1 MHRVLLAVI
10 GIFIP
15 IVLPVYGADKALD
28 FEENYNRVPYWQSQG
43 RASDH
48 LSGTSLDADLP
59 TSMVFSLDES
69 TLKST
74 LNRSF
79 GQGIFGGE
87 VYFPNTEGKML
98 RFDIREVSNFSPG
111 LAAKYPNIKAYR
123 GYSSDHPEIR
133 LYFSYSPSGLDA
145 TFVDVGTRVKT
156 TIKKISPKDHSYIAY
171 TQLDDSKP
179 RQALSCST
187 PEPSKISLTAA
198 GNSQVMVDL
207 AGKMSPLMG
216 FSDERTLTTYRL
228 AVAANGQYT
237 AYHGGTVDSALAAIN
252 STLTAL
258 NFIFETDIGIRL
270 ELIDDND
277 LIVYTDPDTDP
288 FQDDPDN
295 LNGTMNE
302 ELQVALDAVI
312 GSENYDVGHIF
323 SGIGGGG
330 NAGAIGAFCD
340 DDVKGSAWSASTQP
354 EGGYFVNLVAHE
366 MGHQLGANHTFSMRT
381 EGTGTNIEPGS
392 GTTIMSYAGIT
403 GPDDVALS
411 GDDYYH
417 NVSILQ
423 GLNYL
428 KGQSC
433 HINEDIDNNVPTV
446 KALEN
451 YTIPVGT
458 PFVLTGSATDVDESD
473 VLTYT
478 WEQVDDG
485 VVPSS
490 VFGPENTQGANFR
503 SLPPS
508 EDPTRYFPL
517 LASVSSGGLTLSS
530 PNVGSTW
537 ETLSTVPREF
547 NFAFTARDNAAGGSG
562 VASSRTKVTVVDNG
576 GVFSV
581 TSQSDGQL
589 YLAGSEQAISWQV
602 AGTDA
607 SPILAESVNISL
619 SVDGGLT
626 YPYVLAENVS
636 NDGSHNVTIPDV
648 VSDAARVRVEPT
660 SNIFYAI
667 NTRNFAVT
675 RDDIVLTYSE
685 LNYPV
690 CNNASVSAS
699 LTYETSS
706 AFTDTA
712 VFSSLNAPSSLSVGF
727 SPVSATANKTPI
739 DVTFSAAAD
748 IIVGT
753 YPVDIIATSDI
764 RTQSVTF
771 NVSAYS
777 STFSPISLTFPA
789 NQGVIDGLKTKL
801 QWQKQIN
808 AVSYKVEVATDQ
820 NFSDLVVSST
830 VVTDFLS
837 VTGLQRETDYYWR
850 VTPVNSCGVAAA
862 GNVYRFTTPNL
873 FQAQTLP
880 VVIVSDVA
888 NSISSTISI
897 SENLVI
903 TDINVGVD
911 IAHTYVAEL
920 IITLTSP
927 TGMSIT
933 LLQDACYV
941 EGLYPIPDINA
952 VFDDDGSGLV
962 CGSSSPVVSGTLK
975 PQTGSLDLFNE
986 QSTQGDW
993 VLSIED
999 IYPGDGGSL
1008 DNFTLKM
1015 STDGAY
1021 VNRAPTA
1028 VPQSVKAIP
1037 QGAVG
1042 VTLEAIDP
1050 EKQTLTYS
1058 MVDAPMRG
1066 ELSVLAP
1073 SLLSSIDTSG
1083 EGNDVALSSDG
1094 ATAYVADGNSGLQ
1107 VIDVSDPLNP
1117 SLLGLFDT
1125 TGTAIDVTL
1134 SANGAIAYVADGS
1147 SGLQIIDVSN
1157 PSALFL
1163 LGTFDTDGYASGVA
1177 LSTGDSKVYVADGSS
1192 GLHIVDVSD
1201 SALPT
1206 SWGLFN
1212 TGDEALAIALSGDNN
1227 RAYVAN
1233 GASGL
1238 LIVDVRDASNLYS
1251 YGSFDSSGFAQGVS
1265 VSADGAIAYLASDL
1279 AGFEIID
1286 VSYPFEPV
1294 KLGGLGL
1301 AGAPVDVE
1309 LSTDGKIAY
1318 VALRVAASGLQIID
1332 IENSAR
1338 PSLLGLFEAGNASG
1352 VVLSADSTTAYVTN
1366 DPVGLQIV
1374 DVAPTIF
1381 VAGDVIPE
1389 VLVYTH
1395 TSQEVIADAATDT
1408 FTFKVNDGALDSNVA
1423 AVDLWMD
1430 SLSNN
1435 GTWTYLE
1442 PLAGS
1447 ITITG
1452 CAPTV
1457 VFGIADV
1464 IVCPTDLVIPETIN
1478 GVTVTAIGDGA
1489 FVASNIMSVTI
1500 PNSVTSIGDYAFLAN
1515 NLTSV
1520 TFSDSVTV
1528 IGKNAFSNN
1537 KLFAVSFLGDRPSL
1551 ASDSF
1556 FGNRALT
1563 HVSFCDGKPGWPGG
1577 SISVGFS
1584 DVDPIEN
1591 CDSVNRNNGV
1601 LSELNTAVDS
1611 GDASGISAAD
1621 LNSVL
1626 GLTNVDANNITVY
1639 QTAIELFAGGA
1650 VLDELK
1656 EIQALIDSV
1665 NIAISSCSSTVYFV
1679 AMTAGGYPEEINW
1692 YLEDASGT
1700 RLYEG
1705 VAPFSGLICLGDAR
1719 YTLRMSDSY
1728 GDGWNGAEFSVL
1740 TAAGELVITR
1750 SLSSGREGA
1759 AAINVGDYPNE
1770 APVANAQA
1778 VTLVEK
1784 IPTNITLTGVDPE
1797 NDDLTYYLASEP
1809 SKGTFTSFSP
1819 SLFGSVATDSIAI
1832 NMVISG
1838 DGNTAFVADY
1848 EGGLQ
1853 VVDIS
1858 DASEPAVLSTLNT
1871 DGLAFDLA
1879 LSSDSNTVYLAD
1891 ESNGLQIIDVSD
1903 RSNPGYIGNFL
1914 TEGYAVGIELSSD
1927 GSIAYV
1933 ADVSSLQ
1940 IIDVSNAQSPN
1951 LLGSFATSGTAYNV
1965 TLSTDERTAFVA
1977 VNAAGLDI
1985 VDITSS
1991 ASPVLISTQDTPGE
2005 TRAVQLSN
2013 DDKTAYVTDDSFGLQ
2028 IIDINDLANPRL
2040 LSNIDTD
2047 GYSWG
2052 LTLSAD
2058 GNFVYVAD
2066 YIGLSV
2072 IDVRD
2077 NESPTSMGVFITS
2090 GANYGVALS
2099 NDSATAYLGIAGGL
2113 QIVNASISNLV
2124 AGDKM
2129 PQVVSYT
2136 STVAEAIADSFSFK
2150 VNDARLDSDV
2160 ARVDITILLDTDGDG
2175 VTNEFDAFPLDPLEA
2190 LDTDLDGIG
2199 NNADSDD
2206 DGDGVVDG
2214 LDVFPLDSTETLDT
2228 DLDGVGNNAD
2238 PDDDGDGVVD
2248 GLDAFPLDSTEIL
2261 DTDSDGIGN
2270 NADTDDDG
2278 DGVSDEDDALPL
2290 DPSNDTDSDGVANN
2304 IDIFPLDPTETTDID
2319 FDGVGDNL
2327 DVYPN
2332 NSLYAFDSDGDGMP
2346 DAWES
2351 RYGLD
2356 PNDPSDASSD
2366 VDDDGVTA
2374 LDEFIAGTAPSG
2386 TIDIDGNGQYDALTD
2401 GLLLLRGMFG
2411 LTGDALVAGAVASD
2425 AIYVESVDIE
2435 SQIATLGDR
2444 LDIDGNG
2451 QVDALTDGL
2460 LILRYL
2466 FGLEGDALIK
2476 GVIAADATITSAA
2489 DVEAC
2494 FDTLMPAL

>member
-1 MHRVLLAVI
+1 
-10 GIFIP
+10 
-15 IVLPVYGADKALD
+15 
-28 FEENYNRVPYWQSQG
+28 
-43 RASDH
+43 
-48 LSGTSLDADLP
+48 
-59 TSMVFSLDES
+59 
-69 TLKST
+69 
-74 LNRSF
+74 
-79 GQGIFGGE
+79 
-87 VYFPNTEGKML
+87 
-98 RFDIREVSNFSPG
+98 
-111 LAAKYPNIKAYR
+111 
-123 GYSSDHPEIR
+123 
-133 LYFSYSPSGLDA
+133 
-145 TFVDVGTRVKT
+145 
-156 TIKKISPKDHSYIAY
+156 
-171 TQLDDSKP
+171 
-179 RQALSCST
+179 
-187 PEPSKISLTAA
+187 
-198 GNSQVMVDL
+198 
-207 AGKMSPLMG
+207 
-216 FSDERTLTTYRL
+216 
-228 AVAANGQYT
+228 
-237 AYHGGTVDSALAAIN
+237 
-252 STLTAL
+252 
-258 NFIFETDIGIRL
+258 
-270 ELIDDND
+270 
-277 LIVYTDPDTDP
+277 
-288 FQDDPDN
+288 
-295 LNGTMNE
+295 MNE

-340 DDVKGSAWSASTQP
+340 DDVKGSAWSASTAP

-433 HINEDIDNNVPTV
+433 HVNEDIDNNVPTV

-485 VVPSS
+485 LVPSS
-490 VFGPENTQGANFR
+490 VFGPENIQGANFR

-508 EDPTRYFPL
+508 EDPTRSFPL
-517 LASVSSGGLTLSS
+517 LASVISGDLTLSS
-530 PNVGSTW
+530 PNFGSTW

-562 VASSRTKVTVVDNG
+562 IASSRTKVTVVDNG

-581 TSQSDGQL
+581 TSQGDGQL

-602 AGTDA
+602 AGTNA

-626 YPYVLAENVS
+626 YPHVLAENVS

-690 CNNASVSAS
+690 CNNESVSAS

-952 VFDDDGSGLV
+952 VFDDDGSDLV

-975 PQTGSLDLFNE
+975 PQIGSLDLFNE

-999 IYPGDGGSL
+999 IYAGDGGSI
-1008 DNFTLKM
+1008 DNFTLKI

-1073 SLLSSIDTSG
+1073 SLLSSTDTSG
-1083 EGNDVALSSDG
+1083 SATKVTVIGNY
-1094 ATAYVADGNSGLQ
+1094 AYVADYGSGLAI
-1107 VIDVSDPLNP
+1107 IDVSDPASPGTPVYIN
-1117 SLLGLFDT
+1117 T
-1125 TGTAIDVTL
+1125 TGDASGIAVRG
-1134 SANGAIAYVADGS
+1134 NYAYVADGS
-1147 SGLQIIDVSN
+1147 SGLHIIDVSD
-1157 PSALFL
+1157 PSSPSL
-1163 LGTFDTDGYASGVA
+1163 LGTFDTDGYASDVT
-1177 LSTGDSKVYVADGSS
+1177 LSADGTKAYVADGLS
-1192 GLHIVDVSD
+1192 GLHIINVSD
-1201 SALPT
+1201 SANPS
-1206 SWGLFN
+1206 SWGLFD
-1212 TGDEALAIALSGDNN
+1212 TGGEALGVTLSSDSSK
-1227 RAYVAN
+1227 AYIAN
-1233 GASGL
+1233 GVSGI

-1251 YGSFDSSGFAQGVS
+1251 FGSLATLGNASGITLSANGGVAYIANG
-1265 VSADGAIAYLASDL
+1265 SAGLQVV
-1279 AGFEIID
+1279 D
-1286 VSYPFEPV
+1286 VSYAFEPV
-1294 KLGGLGL
+1294 LLGQLDTSGI
-1301 AGAPVDVE
+1301 AVDIE
-1309 LSTDGKIAY
+1309 LSTDGDIAY
-1318 VALRVAASGLQIID
+1318 IAADMSGIQIIN
-1332 IENSAR
+1332 IEIASN
-1338 PSLLGLFEAGNASG
+1338 PSLLGSFEAENTSG
-1352 VVLSADSTTAYVTN
+1352 VALSADSSKAYVAN
-1366 DPVGLQIV
+1366 GAGLQVV
-1374 DVAPTIF
+1374 DVVPTIF

-1457 VFGIADV
+1457 AFGIADV

-1577 SISVGFS
+1577 SISAGFS

-1665 NIAISSCSSTVYFV
+1665 NIAISSCSSSVYFV

-1692 YLEDASGT
+1692 YLEDASGNEYSGT
-1700 RLYEG
+1700 VG
-1705 VAPFSGLICLGDAR
+1705 FSQICLASGCH
-1719 YTLRMSDSY
+1719 TFTMIDSY

-1740 TAAGELVITR
+1740 TPAGELVITR

-1819 SLFGSVATDSIAI
+1819 SLFGSVATDSTAI

-1858 DASEPAVLSTLNT
+1858 DASEPVVLSTLNT
-1871 DGLAFDLA
+1871 DGLAFDVA

-1914 TEGYAVGIELSSD
+1914 TEGYAIGIELSGD

-1991 ASPVLISTQDTPGE
+1991 TSPVLISTQDTPGE

-2206 DGDGVVDG
+2206 DGDGVVD
-2214 LDVFPLDSTETLDT
+2214 
-2228 DLDGVGNNAD
+2228 
-2238 PDDDGDGVVD
+2238 
-2248 GLDAFPLDSTEIL
+2248 IL
-2261 DTDSDGIGN
+2261 DNSPL
-2270 NADTDDDG
+2270 
-2278 DGVSDEDDALPL
+2278 VSNP
-2290 DPSNDTDSDGVANN
+2290 V
-2304 IDIFPLDPTETTDID
+2304 
-2319 FDGVGDNL
+2319 
-2327 DVYPN
+2327 
-2332 NSLYAFDSDGDGMP
+2332 
-2346 DAWES
+2346 
-2351 RYGLD
+2351 
-2356 PNDPSDASSD
+2356 
-2366 VDDDGVTA
+2366 
-2374 LDEFIAGTAPSG
+2374 
-2386 TIDIDGNGQYDALTD
+2386 
-2401 GLLLLRGMFG
+2401 
-2411 LTGDALVAGAVASD
+2411 
-2425 AIYVESVDIE
+2425 
-2435 SQIATLGDR
+2435 
-2444 LDIDGNG
+2444 
-2451 QVDALTDGL
+2451 
-2460 LILRYL
+2460 
-2466 FGLEGDALIK
+2466 
-2476 GVIAADATITSAA
+2476 
-2489 DVEAC
+2489 
-2494 FDTLMPAL
+2494 

>member
-1 MHRVLLAVI
+1 M
-10 GIFIP
+10 
-15 IVLPVYGADKALD
+15 
-28 FEENYNRVPYWQSQG
+28 
-43 RASDH
+43 
-48 LSGTSLDADLP
+48 
-59 TSMVFSLDES
+59 
-69 TLKST
+69 
-74 LNRSF
+74 
-79 GQGIFGGE
+79 
-87 VYFPNTEGKML
+87 
-98 RFDIREVSNFSPG
+98 
-111 LAAKYPNIKAYR
+111 
-123 GYSSDHPEIR
+123 
-133 LYFSYSPSGLDA
+133 
-145 TFVDVGTRVKT
+145 
-156 TIKKISPKDHSYIAY
+156 
-171 TQLDDSKP
+171 
-179 RQALSCST
+179 
-187 PEPSKISLTAA
+187 
-198 GNSQVMVDL
+198 
-207 AGKMSPLMG
+207 
-216 FSDERTLTTYRL
+216 
-228 AVAANGQYT
+228 
-237 AYHGGTVDSALAAIN
+237 
-252 STLTAL
+252 
-258 NFIFETDIGIRL
+258 
-270 ELIDDND
+270 
-277 LIVYTDPDTDP
+277 
-288 FQDDPDN
+288 
-295 LNGTMNE
+295 
-302 ELQVALDAVI
+302 
-312 GSENYDVGHIF
+312 
-323 SGIGGGG
+323 
-330 NAGAIGAFCD
+330 
-340 DDVKGSAWSASTQP
+340 
-354 EGGYFVNLVAHE
+354 
-366 MGHQLGANHTFSMRT
+366 
-381 EGTGTNIEPGS
+381 
-392 GTTIMSYAGIT
+392 
-403 GPDDVALS
+403 
-411 GDDYYH
+411 
-417 NVSILQ
+417 
-423 GLNYL
+423 
-428 KGQSC
+428 
-433 HINEDIDNNVPTV
+433 
-446 KALEN
+446 
-451 YTIPVGT
+451 
-458 PFVLTGSATDVDESD
+458 
-473 VLTYT
+473 
-478 WEQVDDG
+478 
-485 VVPSS
+485 
-490 VFGPENTQGANFR
+490 
-503 SLPPS
+503 
-508 EDPTRYFPL
+508 
-517 LASVSSGGLTLSS
+517 
-530 PNVGSTW
+530 
-537 ETLSTVPREF
+537 
-547 NFAFTARDNAAGGSG
+547 
-562 VASSRTKVTVVDNG
+562 DNG

-581 TSQSDGQL
+581 TSQGDGQL

-626 YPYVLAENVS
+626 YPHVLAENVS

-648 VSDAARVRVEPT
+648 VSDAARVRVEPA

-690 CNNASVSAS
+690 CNNESVPAS

-777 STFSPISLTFPA
+777 STFSPVSLTSPA
-789 NQGVIDGLKTKL
+789 DQGVIDGLKTEL
-801 QWQKQIN
+801 QWQKQSN

-820 NFSDLVVSST
+820 NFSDLVVTST

-927 TGMSIT
+927 TGMSLT

-952 VFDDDGSGLV
+952 VFDDDGSDLV

-999 IYPGDGGSL
+999 IYAGDGGSI
-1008 DNFTLKM
+1008 DNFTLKI

-1073 SLLSSIDTSG
+1073 SLLSSTDTSG
-1083 EGNDVALSSDG
+1083 SATKVTVIGNY
-1094 ATAYVADGNSGLQ
+1094 AYVADYGSGLAI
-1107 VIDVSDPLNP
+1107 IDVSDPASPGTPVYIN
-1117 SLLGLFDT
+1117 T
-1125 TGTAIDVTL
+1125 TGDASGIAVRG
-1134 SANGAIAYVADGS
+1134 NYAYVADGS
-1147 SGLQIIDVSN
+1147 SGLHIIDVSD
-1157 PSALFL
+1157 PSSPSL
-1163 LGTFDTDGYASGVA
+1163 LGTFDTDGYASDVT
-1177 LSTGDSKVYVADGSS
+1177 LSADGTKAYVADGLS
-1192 GLHIVDVSD
+1192 GLHIINVSD
-1201 SALPT
+1201 SANPS
-1206 SWGLFN
+1206 SWGLFD
-1212 TGDEALAIALSGDNN
+1212 TGGEALGVTLSSDSSK
-1227 RAYVAN
+1227 AYIAN
-1233 GASGL
+1233 GVSGI

-1251 YGSFDSSGFAQGVS
+1251 FGSLATLGNASGITLSANGGVAYIANG
-1265 VSADGAIAYLASDL
+1265 SAGLQVV
-1279 AGFEIID
+1279 D
-1286 VSYPFEPV
+1286 VSYAFEPV
-1294 KLGGLGL
+1294 LLGQLDTSGI
-1301 AGAPVDVE
+1301 AVDIE
-1309 LSTDGKIAY
+1309 LSTDGDIAY
-1318 VALRVAASGLQIID
+1318 IAADMSGIQIIN
-1332 IENSAR
+1332 IEIASN
-1338 PSLLGLFEAGNASG
+1338 PSLLGSFEAENTSG
-1352 VVLSADSTTAYVTN
+1352 VALSADSSKAYVAN
-1366 DPVGLQIV
+1366 GAGLQVV
-1374 DVAPTIF
+1374 DVVPTIF

-1457 VFGIADV
+1457 AFGIADV

-1577 SISVGFS
+1577 SISAGFS

-1665 NIAISSCSSTVYFV
+1665 NIAISSCSSSVYFV

-1819 SLFGSVATDSIAI
+1819 SLFGSVATDSTAI

-1858 DASEPAVLSTLNT
+1858 DASEPAVLSTLDT
-1871 DGLAFDLA
+1871 DGLAFDVA

-1914 TEGYAVGIELSSD
+1914 TEGYAIGIELSGD

-1991 ASPVLISTQDTPGE
+1991 TSPVLISTQDTPGE

-2238 PDDDGDGVVD
+2238 PDDDDDGVVD
-2248 GLDAFPLDSTEIL
+2248 SLDAFPLDSTEIL
-2261 DTDSDGIGN
+2261 DTDLDGIGN

-2319 FDGVGDNL
+2319 FDGVGDNS

-2374 LDEFIAGTAPSG
+2374 LDEFLAGTAPSG

-2494 FDTLMPAL
+2494 FDTLMPTL

>member
-1 MHRVLLAVI
+1 
-10 GIFIP
+10 
-15 IVLPVYGADKALD
+15 
-28 FEENYNRVPYWQSQG
+28 
-43 RASDH
+43 
-48 LSGTSLDADLP
+48 
-59 TSMVFSLDES
+59 
-69 TLKST
+69 
-74 LNRSF
+74 
-79 GQGIFGGE
+79 
-87 VYFPNTEGKML
+87 ML
-98 RFDIREVSNFSPG
+98 RFDVREVSNFSPV

-133 LYFSYSPSGLDA
+133 LYFSYSPLGLDA
-145 TFVDVGTRVKT
+145 TFVDLGTRIKT
-156 TIKKISPKDHSYIAY
+156 TIKKISSKDHSYIAY

-187 PEPSKISLTAA
+187 PEPSKISLRSA

-207 AGKMSPLMG
+207 AGKMSPLVG

-288 FQDDPDN
+288 FQDDADN

-433 HINEDIDNNVPTV
+433 HVNEDIDNNVPTV

-485 VVPSS
+485 LVPSS
-490 VFGPENTQGANFR
+490 VFGPENIQGANFR

-508 EDPTRYFPL
+508 EDPTRSFPL
-517 LASVSSGGLTLSS
+517 LASVISGDLTLSS
-530 PNVGSTW
+530 PNFGSTW

-562 VASSRTKVTVVDNG
+562 IASSRTKVTVVDNG

-581 TSQSDGQL
+581 TSQGDGQL

-602 AGTDA
+602 AGTNA

-626 YPYVLAENVS
+626 YPHVLAENVS

-690 CNNASVSAS
+690 CNNESVSAS

-952 VFDDDGSGLV
+952 VFDDDGSDLV

-975 PQTGSLDLFNE
+975 PQIGSLDLFNE

-999 IYPGDGGSL
+999 IYAGDGGSI
-1008 DNFTLKM
+1008 DNFTLKI

-1073 SLLSSIDTSG
+1073 SLLSSTDTSG
-1083 EGNDVALSSDG
+1083 SATKVTVIGNY
-1094 ATAYVADGNSGLQ
+1094 AYVADYGSGLAI
-1107 VIDVSDPLNP
+1107 IDVSDPASPGTPVYIN
-1117 SLLGLFDT
+1117 T
-1125 TGTAIDVTL
+1125 TGDASGIAVRG
-1134 SANGAIAYVADGS
+1134 NYAYVADGS
-1147 SGLQIIDVSN
+1147 SGLHIIDVSD
-1157 PSALFL
+1157 PSSPSL
-1163 LGTFDTDGYASGVA
+1163 LGTFDTDGYASDVT
-1177 LSTGDSKVYVADGSS
+1177 LSADGTKAYVADGLS
-1192 GLHIVDVSD
+1192 GLHIINVSD
-1201 SALPT
+1201 SANPS
-1206 SWGLFN
+1206 SWGLFD
-1212 TGDEALAIALSGDNN
+1212 TGGEALGVTLSSDSSK
-1227 RAYVAN
+1227 AYIAN
-1233 GASGL
+1233 GVSGI

-1251 YGSFDSSGFAQGVS
+1251 FGSLATLGNASGITLSANGGVAYIANG
-1265 VSADGAIAYLASDL
+1265 SAGLQVV
-1279 AGFEIID
+1279 D
-1286 VSYPFEPV
+1286 VSYAFEPV
-1294 KLGGLGL
+1294 LLGQLDTSGI
-1301 AGAPVDVE
+1301 AVDIE
-1309 LSTDGKIAY
+1309 LSTDGDIAY
-1318 VALRVAASGLQIID
+1318 IAADMSGIQIIN
-1332 IENSAR
+1332 IEIASN
-1338 PSLLGLFEAGNASG
+1338 PSLLGSFEAENTSG
-1352 VVLSADSTTAYVTN
+1352 VALSADSSKAYVAN
-1366 DPVGLQIV
+1366 GAGLQVV
-1374 DVAPTIF
+1374 DVVPTIF

-1457 VFGIADV
+1457 AFGIADV

-1577 SISVGFS
+1577 SISAGFS

-1665 NIAISSCSSTVYFV
+1665 NIAISSCSSSVYFV

-1740 TAAGELVITR
+1740 TPAGELVITR

-1819 SLFGSVATDSIAI
+1819 SLFGSVATDSTAI

-1858 DASEPAVLSTLNT
+1858 DASEPAVLSTLDT
-1871 DGLAFDLA
+1871 DGLAFDVA

-1914 TEGYAVGIELSSD
+1914 TEGYAIGIELSGD

-1991 ASPVLISTQDTPGE
+1991 TSPVLISTQDTPGE

-2238 PDDDGDGVVD
+2238 PDDDDDGVVD
-2248 GLDAFPLDSTEIL
+2248 SLDAFPLDSTEIL
-2261 DTDSDGIGN
+2261 DTDLDGIGN

-2319 FDGVGDNL
+2319 FDGVGDNS

-2374 LDEFIAGTAPSG
+2374 LDEFLAGTAPSG

-2494 FDTLMPAL
+2494 FDTLMPTL

>member
-1 MHRVLLAVI
+1 MRRILLAVI
-10 GIFIP
+10 GVFIA

-28 FEENYNRVPYWQSQG
+28 FEESYDRVPYWQSQG

-79 GQGIFGGE
+79 DQGIFGGE
-87 VYFPNTEGKML
+87 VYFPNTQGEML
-98 RFDIREVSNFSPG
+98 GFDIREVSNFSPG

-123 GYSSDHPEIR
+123 GFSSDHPEIR

-156 TIKKISPKDHSYIAY
+156 TIKKISPKDHRYIAY

-179 RQALSCST
+179 RQALLCST

-330 NAGAIGAFCD
+330 NAGAIGAFCN

-366 MGHQLGANHTFSMRT
+366 MGHQLGANHTFSWSS

-458 PFVLTGSATDVDESD
+458 PFVLTGSATDVNESD
-473 VLTYT
+473 ILTYT

-648 VSDAARVRVEPT
+648 VSDAARVRVESA

-667 NTRNFAVT
+667 NTRNFGVT

-690 CNNASVSAS
+690 CNNESVSAS

-727 SPVSATANKTPI
+727 SPVSAAANKTRI
-739 DVTFSAAAD
+739 DVTFSAAAN

-777 STFSPISLTFPA
+777 STFSPISLISPA
-789 NQGVIDGLKTKL
+789 DQDVIDGLKTEL
-801 QWQKQIN
+801 QWQKQSN

-820 NFSDLVVSST
+820 NFSDLVVTST

-862 GNVYRFTTPNL
+862 GSVYRFTTPNL

-880 VVIVSDVA
+880 LVIVSDVA

-927 TGMSIT
+927 TGISLT

-952 VFDDDGSGLV
+952 VFDDDGSDLV

-975 PQTGSLDLFNE
+975 TQTGSLDLFNE

-1008 DNFTLKM
+1008 DNFTLKI

-1058 MVDAPMRG
+1058 MVDAPIRG

-1073 SLLSSIDTSG
+1073 SLLSSTDTSG
-1083 EGNDVALSSDG
+1083 SATKVTVIGNYAYVADYGSGLAIIDVSDPASPG
-1094 ATAYVADGNSGLQ
+1094 TPAYINTTGDASGIAVRGNYAYVADGPSGLHI
-1107 VIDVSDPLNP
+1107 IDVSDPSSP
-1117 SLLGLFDT
+1117 S
-1125 TGTAIDVTL
+1125 
-1134 SANGAIAYVADGS
+1134 
-1147 SGLQIIDVSN
+1147 
-1157 PSALFL
+1157 L
-1163 LGTFDTDGYASGVA
+1163 LGTFDTDGYASDVT
-1177 LSTGDSKVYVADGSS
+1177 LSADGTKAYVADGLS
-1192 GLHIVDVSD
+1192 GLHIINVSD
-1201 SALPT
+1201 SANPS
-1206 SWGLFN
+1206 SWGLFD
-1212 TGDEALAIALSGDNN
+1212 TGGEALGVTLSSDSSK
-1227 RAYVAN
+1227 AYIAN
-1233 GASGL
+1233 GVSGI

-1251 YGSFDSSGFAQGVS
+1251 FGSLATLGNALGITL
-1265 VSADGAIAYLASDL
+1265 SANGDVAYIANGS
-1279 AGFEIID
+1279 AGLQVVD
-1286 VSYPFEPV
+1286 VSYAFEPIL
-1294 KLGGLGL
+1294 LGQLNTPGI
-1301 AGAPVDVE
+1301 AVDIE
-1309 LSTDGKIAY
+1309 LSTDGDIAY
-1318 VALRVAASGLQIID
+1318 IAADMSGIQIIN
-1332 IENSAR
+1332 IEIAST
-1338 PSLLGLFEAGNASG
+1338 PSLLGSFEAENTSG
-1352 VVLSADSTTAYVTN
+1352 VALSADSSKAYVAN
-1366 DPVGLQIV
+1366 GNGLQVV
-1374 DVAPTIF
+1374 DVVPTIF

-1447 ITITG
+1447 LTITG
-1452 CAPTV
+1452 CAPTFT
-1457 VFGIADV
+1457 FGIADV
-1464 IVCPTDLVIPETIN
+1464 IACPTDLVIPETIN

-1489 FVASNIMSVTI
+1489 FVASNIISVTI
-1500 PNSVTSIGDYAFLAN
+1500 PNSVTSIGDYAFLTN

-1563 HVSFCDGKPGWPGG
+1563 HMSFCDGKLGWPGD
-1577 SISVGFS
+1577 SISVGFR
-1584 DVDPIEN
+1584 DVEPIEN

-1601 LSELNTAVDS
+1601 LSELNAAVDS

-1639 QTAIELFAGGA
+1639 QTAIEVFVGGA

-1665 NIAISSCSSTVYFV
+1665 NIAISTCSSSVYFV
-1679 AMTAGGYPEEINW
+1679 AMTAGSYPEEINW

-1719 YTLRMSDSY
+1719 YTLKMSDSY

-1797 NDDLTYYLASEP
+1797 NDDLTYYLSSEP

-1819 SLFGSVATDSIAI
+1819 SLFGSVSTDGIAI
-1832 NMVISG
+1832 NMVISD

-1853 VVDIS
+1853 IVDIS

-1871 DGLAFDLA
+1871 DGLAFDVA

-1903 RSNPGYIGNFL
+1903 RSNPGYIGDFL
-1914 TEGYAVGIELSSD
+1914 TEGYAIGIELSSD

-1951 LLGSFATSGTAYNV
+1951 LLGSVATSGVAYNV

-1985 VDITSS
+1985 IDITSS

-2005 TRAVQLSN
+2005 TRAVELSN

-2066 YIGLSV
+2066 YLGLSV

-2090 GANYGVALS
+2090 SGANYGVALS
-2099 NDSATAYLGIAGGL
+2099 NDSATAYLGIVGGL

-2136 STVAEAIADSFSFK
+2136 STVAEAIADSFSFN

-2160 ARVDITILLDTDGDG
+2160 AKVDITILLDTDGDG

-2261 DTDSDGIGN
+2261 DTDLDGIGN

-2290 DPSNDTDSDGVANN
+2290 DPTNDTDSDGVANN

-2319 FDGVGDNL
+2319 FDGVGDNS

-2374 LDEFIAGTAPSG
+2374 LDEFLAGTAPSG

-2494 FDTLMPAL
+2494 FDTLMPTL

>member
-1 MHRVLLAVI
+1 MHRILLAVI
-10 GIFIP
+10 GVFIA

-28 FEENYNRVPYWQSQG
+28 FEENYDRVPYWQSQG

-79 GQGIFGGE
+79 DQGIFGGE

-198 GNSQVMVDL
+198 RNSQVMVDL

-228 AVAANGQYT
+228 AVAVNGQYT

-330 NAGAIGAFCD
+330 NAGAIGAFCN

-366 MGHQLGANHTFSMRT
+366 MGHQLGANHTFSMRS

-581 TSQSDGQL
+581 SSQSDGQL

-607 SPILAESVNISL
+607 PPILAESVNISL

-648 VSDAARVRVEPT
+648 VSDAARVRVESA

-667 NTRNFAVT
+667 NTRNFGVT

-690 CNNASVSAS
+690 CNNESVSAS

-739 DVTFSAAAD
+739 DVTFSAAAN

-777 STFSPISLTFPA
+777 STFSPISLISPA
-789 NQGVIDGLKTKL
+789 DQGVIDGLKTEL
-801 QWQKQIN
+801 QWQKQSN

-820 NFSDLVVSST
+820 NFSDLVVTST

-880 VVIVSDVA
+880 LVIVSDVA

-927 TGMSIT
+927 TGISLT

-941 EGLYPIPDINA
+941 EDLYPIPDINA
-952 VFDDDGSGLV
+952 VFDDDGSDLV

-1008 DNFTLKM
+1008 DNFTLKI

-1073 SLLSSIDTSG
+1073 SLLSSTDTSG
-1083 EGNDVALSSDG
+1083 SATKVTVIGNYAYVADYGSGLAIIDVSDPASPG
-1094 ATAYVADGNSGLQ
+1094 TPAYINTTGDASGIAVRGNYAYVADGPSGLHI
-1107 VIDVSDPLNP
+1107 IDVSDPSSP
-1117 SLLGLFDT
+1117 S
-1125 TGTAIDVTL
+1125 
-1134 SANGAIAYVADGS
+1134 
-1147 SGLQIIDVSN
+1147 
-1157 PSALFL
+1157 L
-1163 LGTFDTDGYASGVA
+1163 LGTFDTDGYASDVT
-1177 LSTGDSKVYVADGSS
+1177 LSADGTKAYVADGLS
-1192 GLHIVDVSD
+1192 GLHIINVSD
-1201 SALPT
+1201 SANPS
-1206 SWGLFN
+1206 SWGLFD
-1212 TGDEALAIALSGDNN
+1212 TGGEALGVTLSNDSSK
-1227 RAYVAN
+1227 AYIAN
-1233 GASGL
+1233 GFSGI

-1251 YGSFDSSGFAQGVS
+1251 FGSLATLGNALGITLSANGGVAYIANG
-1265 VSADGAIAYLASDL
+1265 SAGLQVV
-1279 AGFEIID
+1279 D
-1286 VSYPFEPV
+1286 VSYAFEPIL
-1294 KLGGLGL
+1294 LGQLNTPGI
-1301 AGAPVDVE
+1301 AVDIE
-1309 LSTDGKIAY
+1309 LSTDGDIAY
-1318 VALRVAASGLQIID
+1318 IAADMSGIQIIN
-1332 IENSAR
+1332 IEIASN
-1338 PSLLGLFEAGNASG
+1338 PSLLGSFEAENTSG
-1352 VVLSADSTTAYVTN
+1352 VALSADSSKAYVAN
-1366 DPVGLQIV
+1366 GAGLQVV
-1374 DVAPTIF
+1374 DVVPTIF

-1395 TSQEVIADAATDT
+1395 TSQEVITDAATDT

-1452 CAPTV
+1452 CAPTFT
-1457 VFGIADV
+1457 FGIADV
-1464 IVCPTDLVIPETIN
+1464 IACPTDLVIPETIN

-1489 FVASNIMSVTI
+1489 FAASNIVSVTI
-1500 PNSVTSIGDYAFLAN
+1500 PNSVTSIGDYAFLTN

-1563 HVSFCDGKPGWPGG
+1563 HVSFCDGKPGWPGD
-1577 SISVGFS
+1577 SISVGFR
-1584 DVDPIEN
+1584 DVEPIEN

-1601 LSELNTAVDS
+1601 LSELNAAVDS

-1639 QTAIELFAGGA
+1639 QTAIEVFVGGA

-1665 NIAISSCSSTVYFV
+1665 NIAISSCSSSVYFV
-1679 AMTAGGYPEEINW
+1679 AMTAGSYPEEINW

-1719 YTLRMSDSY
+1719 YTLRMADAY

-1740 TAAGELVITR
+1740 TTAGDLVISRT
-1750 SLSSGREGA
+1750 LISGSEGA
-1759 AAINVGDYPNE
+1759 AAVNVGDYPNE
-1770 APVANAQA
+1770 GPSANGQE
-1778 VTLVEK
+1778 VILVEK
-1784 IPTNITLTGVDPE
+1784 TPTDIALSATDPE
-1797 NDDLTYYLASEP
+1797 SDDLTYYLASEP
-1809 SKGTFTSFSP
+1809 TNGSFAVSFNP
-1819 SLFGSVATDSIAI
+1819 SLLGSFTNDDIAI
-1832 NMVISG
+1832 DTVISS
-1838 DGNTAFVADY
+1838 DGTKAFIADY
-1848 EGGLQ
+1848 RAGLH
-1853 VVDIS
+1853 VIDIS
-1858 DASEPAVLSTLNT
+1858 DASNPVTLSTLDT
-1871 DGLAFDLA
+1871 SGLAYNVA
-1879 LSSDSNTVYLAD
+1879 VSSDGNTAYVAD
-1891 ESNGLQIIDVSD
+1891 EEAGLQIIDVSD
-1903 RSNPGYIGNFL
+1903 SSNPSLLSTFD
-1914 TEGYAVGIELSSD
+1914 TEGFSVGVTLSID
-1927 GSIAYV
+1927 GSVAYV
-1933 ADVSSLQ
+1933 ADIYSLQ
-1940 IIDVSNAQSPN
+1940 IIDISNAQNPT
-1951 LLGSFATSGTAYNV
+1951 LLGSLGTSGSAYGV
-1965 TLSTDERTAFVA
+1965 ALSSEENMAYVA
-1977 VNAAGLDI
+1977 VSDAGLDI
-1985 VDITSS
+1985 IDISNSS
-1991 ASPVLISTQDTPGE
+1991 NPTLVSTLDTPGSSS
-2005 TRAVQLSN
+2005 AVKLSN
-2013 DDKTAYVTDDSFGLQ
+2013 DDNTAYVTDDTFGLQ
-2028 IIDINDLANPRL
+2028 IVDVTDSANPVI
-2040 LSNIDTD
+2040 LSNFDTD
-2047 GYSWG
+2047 GNSWG
-2052 LTLSAD
+2052 LALSSGGSFA
-2058 GNFVYVAD
+2058 FVAD
-2066 YIGLSV
+2066 LNSLQV
-2072 IDVRD
+2072 IDVSNKLEPR
-2077 NESPTSMGVFITS
+2077 SKGAFITS
-2090 GANYGVALS
+2090 GSRGVALS
-2099 NDSATAYLGIAGGL
+2099 SDDNTAYIAQENGL
-2113 QIVNASISNLV
+2113 YIIDASLSSIQV
-2124 AGDKM
+2124 GDKM

-2150 VNDARLDSDV
+2150 VNDARLDSDG

-2261 DTDSDGIGN
+2261 DTDLDGIGN

-2290 DPSNDTDSDGVANN
+2290 DPSNDSDSDGVANN
-2304 IDIFPLDPTETTDID
+2304 VDSFPLDSTETADSD
-2319 FDGVGDNL
+2319 SDGVGDNS
-2327 DVYPN
+2327 DIYPN

-2346 DAWES
+2346 DAWET
-2351 RYGLD
+2351 RYGLN
-2356 PNDPSDASSD
+2356 PNDASDATSD
-2366 VDDDGVTA
+2366 QDNDGVTA
-2374 LDEFIAGTAPSG
+2374 LQEFLAGTIPAGSL
-2386 TIDIDGNGQYDALTD
+2386 DIDGNEVYDALTD

-2411 LTGDALVAGAVASD
+2411 LDGSALVSGTIGDNATYTSSED
-2425 AIYVESVDIE
+2425 VEAR
-2435 SQIATLGDR
+2435 IAMLGD
-2444 LDIDGNG
+2444 LSDIDGNG
-2451 QVDALTDGL
+2451 EIDALTDGL
-2460 LILRYL
+2460 LTLRYL
-2466 FGLEGDALIK
+2466 FGLEGEALVN
-2476 GVIAADATITSAA
+2476 GVIGNGATRTSASEI
-2489 DVEAC
+2489 EAHLEAL
-2494 FDTLMPAL
+2494 TPAP

>member
-15 IVLPVYGADKALD
+15 IFLPVYGIAKALD

-98 RFDIREVSNFSPG
+98 RFDVREVSNFSPV

-133 LYFSYSPSGLDA
+133 LYFSYSPLGLDA
-145 TFVDVGTRVKT
+145 TFVDLGTRIKT
-156 TIKKISPKDHSYIAY
+156 TIKKISSKDHSYIAY

-187 PEPSKISLTAA
+187 PEPSKISLRSA

-207 AGKMSPLMG
+207 AGKMSPLVG

-288 FQDDPDN
+288 FQDDADN

-433 HINEDIDNNVPTV
+433 HVNEDIDNNVPTV

-485 VVPSS
+485 LVPSS
-490 VFGPENTQGANFR
+490 VFGPENIQGANFR

-508 EDPTRYFPL
+508 EDPTRSFPL
-517 LASVSSGGLTLSS
+517 LASVISGDLTLSS
-530 PNVGSTW
+530 PNFGSTW

-562 VASSRTKVTVVDNG
+562 IASSRTKVTVVDNG

-581 TSQSDGQL
+581 TSQGDGQL

-602 AGTDA
+602 AGTNA
-607 SPILAESVNISL
+607 SPILAESVNIRL

-626 YPYVLAENVS
+626 YPHVLAENVS

-690 CNNASVSAS
+690 CNNESVSAS

-952 VFDDDGSGLV
+952 VFDDDGSDLV

-975 PQTGSLDLFNE
+975 PQIGSLDLFNE

-999 IYPGDGGSL
+999 IYAGDGGSI
-1008 DNFTLKM
+1008 DNFTLKI

-1073 SLLSSIDTSG
+1073 SLLSSTDTSG
-1083 EGNDVALSSDG
+1083 SATKVTVIGNY
-1094 ATAYVADGNSGLQ
+1094 AYVADYGSGLAI
-1107 VIDVSDPLNP
+1107 IDVSDPASPGTPVYIN
-1117 SLLGLFDT
+1117 T
-1125 TGTAIDVTL
+1125 TGDASGIAVRG
-1134 SANGAIAYVADGS
+1134 NYAYVADGS
-1147 SGLQIIDVSN
+1147 SGLHIIDVSD
-1157 PSALFL
+1157 PSSPSL
-1163 LGTFDTDGYASGVA
+1163 LGTFDTDGYASDVT
-1177 LSTGDSKVYVADGSS
+1177 LSADGTKAYVADGLS
-1192 GLHIVDVSD
+1192 GLHIINVSD
-1201 SALPT
+1201 SANPS
-1206 SWGLFN
+1206 SWGLFD
-1212 TGDEALAIALSGDNN
+1212 TGGEALGVTLSSDSSK
-1227 RAYVAN
+1227 AYIAN
-1233 GASGL
+1233 GVSGI

-1251 YGSFDSSGFAQGVS
+1251 FGSLATLGNASGITLSANGGVAYIANG
-1265 VSADGAIAYLASDL
+1265 SAGLQVV
-1279 AGFEIID
+1279 D
-1286 VSYPFEPV
+1286 VSYAFEPV
-1294 KLGGLGL
+1294 LLGQLDTSGI
-1301 AGAPVDVE
+1301 AVDIE
-1309 LSTDGKIAY
+1309 LSTDGDIAY
-1318 VALRVAASGLQIID
+1318 IAADMSGIQIIN
-1332 IENSAR
+1332 IEIASN
-1338 PSLLGLFEAGNASG
+1338 PILLGSFEAENTSG
-1352 VVLSADSTTAYVTN
+1352 VALSADSSKAYVAN
-1366 DPVGLQIV
+1366 GAGLQVV
-1374 DVAPTIF
+1374 DVVPTIF

-1457 VFGIADV
+1457 AFGIADV

-1563 HVSFCDGKPGWPGG
+1563 HMSFCDGKLGWPGD
-1577 SISVGFS
+1577 SISVGFR
-1584 DVDPIEN
+1584 DVEPIEN

-1665 NIAISSCSSTVYFV
+1665 NIAISSCSSSVYFV

-1740 TAAGELVITR
+1740 TPAGELVITR

-1871 DGLAFDLA
+1871 DGLAFDVA

-1914 TEGYAVGIELSSD
+1914 TEGYAIGIELSGD

-1991 ASPVLISTQDTPGE
+1991 TSPVLISTQDTPGE

-2238 PDDDGDGVVD
+2238 PDDDDDGVVD
-2248 GLDAFPLDSTEIL
+2248 SLDAFPLDSTEIL
-2261 DTDSDGIGN
+2261 DTDLDGIGN

-2319 FDGVGDNL
+2319 FDGVGDNS

-2374 LDEFIAGTAPSG
+2374 LDEFLAGTAPSG

-2494 FDTLMPAL
+2494 FDTLMPTL

>member
-1 MHRVLLAVI
+1 MHRILLAAI
-10 GIFIP
+10 GIFIS

-28 FEENYNRVPYWQSQG
+28 FEGNYDRVPYWQSQG

-48 LSGTSLDADLP
+48 LSSTSLDADLP

-69 TLKST
+69 TLKSN

-79 GQGIFGGE
+79 GQGIFGGK

-98 RFDIREVSNFSPG
+98 RFDVREASNFSPG

-145 TFVDVGTRVKT
+145 TFVDLGTRVKT
-156 TIKKISPKDHSYIAY
+156 TIKKISQKDHSYIAY

-187 PEPSKISLTAA
+187 PEPEPSKISLSSA

-288 FQDDPDN
+288 FQDDADN

-381 EGTGTNIEPGS
+381 EGAGTNIEPGS

-403 GPDDVALS
+403 GSDDVALS

-433 HINEDIDNNVPTV
+433 HVNEDIDNNVPTV

-485 VVPSS
+485 LVPSS

-517 LASVSSGGLTLSS
+517 LASVISGDLTLSS

-581 TSQSDGQL
+581 TSQDDGQL

-602 AGTDA
+602 AGTNA

-626 YPYVLAENVS
+626 YPHVLAENVS

-667 NTRNFAVT
+667 NTRNFGVT

-690 CNNASVSAS
+690 CNNESVSAS

-789 NQGVIDGLKTKL
+789 DQGVIDGLKTKL
-801 QWQKQIN
+801 QWQKQSN

-820 NFSDLVVSST
+820 NFSDLVVTST

-837 VTGLQRETDYYWR
+837 VTGLLRETDYYWR

-880 VVIVSDVA
+880 VMIVSDVA

-941 EGLYPIPDINA
+941 DGLYPIPDINA
-952 VFDDDGSGLV
+952 VFDDDGSDLV

-975 PQTGSLDLFNE
+975 PQIGSLDLFNE

-999 IYPGDGGSL
+999 IYVGDGGSL
-1008 DNFTLKM
+1008 DNFTLKI

-1058 MVDAPMRG
+1058 VVDAPMRG

-1073 SLLSSIDTSG
+1073 SLLSSTDTSG
-1083 EGNDVALSSDG
+1083 SATKVTVIGNYAYVADYGSGLAIIDVSDPTSPG
-1094 ATAYVADGNSGLQ
+1094 TPAYINTTGEASGIAVRGNYAYVADGPSGLHI
-1107 VIDVSDPLNP
+1107 IDVSDPS
-1117 SLLGLFDT
+1117 SL
-1125 TGTAIDVTL
+1125 
-1134 SANGAIAYVADGS
+1134 S
-1147 SGLQIIDVSN
+1147 
-1157 PSALFL
+1157 L
-1163 LGTFDTDGYASGVA
+1163 LGTFDTDGYASDVT
-1177 LSTGDSKVYVADGSS
+1177 LSADGSKAYVADGFS
-1192 GLHIVDVSD
+1192 GLHIVNVSD
-1201 SALPT
+1201 SANPS

-1212 TGDEALAIALSGDNN
+1212 TGGEALGIALSSDSSK
-1227 RAYVAN
+1227 AYIAN
-1233 GASGL
+1233 GVSGI

-1251 YGSFDSSGFAQGVS
+1251 FGSLATLGKASGLTL
-1265 VSADGAIAYLASDL
+1265 SANGDIAYIANGS
-1279 AGFEIID
+1279 AGLQVVD
-1286 VSYPFEPV
+1286 VSYAFEPIL
-1294 KLGGLGL
+1294 LGQLDTPGI
-1301 AGAPVDVE
+1301 AVDIE
-1309 LSTDGKIAY
+1309 LSTDGDIAY
-1318 VALRVAASGLQIID
+1318 IADGMSGIQIIN
-1332 IENSAR
+1332 IEIASN
-1338 PSLLGLFEAGNASG
+1338 PSLLGSFEAENASG
-1352 VVLSADSTTAYVTN
+1352 VALSADSSKAYVAN
-1366 DPVGLQIV
+1366 SGAGLQVV

-1395 TSQEVIADAATDT
+1395 TSQEVVADAATDT

-1442 PLAGS
+1442 SLAGS

-1457 VFGIADV
+1457 AFGIADV
-1464 IVCPTDLVIPETIN
+1464 IVCPADLVIPETIN

-1489 FVASNIMSVTI
+1489 FAASNIISVTI
-1500 PNSVTSIGDYAFLAN
+1500 PNSVTSIGDYAFITN

-1537 KLFAVSFLGDRPSL
+1537 KLFAMSFLGDRPSL

-1556 FGNRALT
+1556 FGNRVLT
-1563 HVSFCDGKPGWPGG
+1563 HVSFCDEKLGWPGG

-1584 DVDPIEN
+1584 DVEPIEN
-1591 CDSVNRNNGV
+1591 CDSVNRNNGA
-1601 LSELNTAVDS
+1601 LSELNAAVDS
-1611 GDASGISAAD
+1611 GDASGITLAD

-1626 GLTNVDANNITVY
+1626 GLIGVDANNIKVY
-1639 QTAIELFAGGA
+1639 QTAIELLAGSTALG
-1650 VLDELK
+1650 ELK

-1679 AMTAGGYPEEINW
+1679 AMTAGSYPEEINW

-1700 RLYEG
+1700 RVYEG
-1705 VAPFSGLICLGDAR
+1705 VAPFNGLICLGDAR
-1719 YTLRMSDSY
+1719 YTLRMADTY

-1740 TAAGELVITR
+1740 TTTGDLVISRT
-1750 SLSSGREGA
+1750 LISGSEGA
-1759 AAINVGDYPNE
+1759 AAVNVGDYPNE
-1770 APVANAQA
+1770 GPSASGQE

-1784 IPTNITLTGVDPE
+1784 IPTDITLSATDPE
-1797 NDDLTYYLASEP
+1797 SDDLTYYLASEP
-1809 SKGTFTSFSP
+1809 TNGSFAVSFNP
-1819 SLFGSVATDSIAI
+1819 SLLGSLTNDDIAI
-1832 NMVISG
+1832 DTVISS
-1838 DGNTAFVADY
+1838 DGTRAFIADY
-1848 EGGLQ
+1848 RAGLH
-1853 VVDIS
+1853 VIDIS
-1858 DASEPAVLSTLNT
+1858 DASNPVTLSTLDT
-1871 DGLAFDLA
+1871 SGLAYNVA
-1879 LSSDSNTVYLAD
+1879 VSSDGNTAYVAD
-1891 ESNGLQIIDVSD
+1891 EEAGLQIIDVSD
-1903 RSNPGYIGNFL
+1903 SSNPSLLSTFD
-1914 TEGYAVGIELSSD
+1914 TEGFSVGVTLSID
-1927 GSIAYV
+1927 GSVAYV
-1933 ADVSSLQ
+1933 ADVYSLQ
-1940 IIDVSNAQSPN
+1940 IIDISNAQNPT
-1951 LLGSFATSGTAYNV
+1951 LLGSLGTSGSAYGV
-1965 TLSTDERTAFVA
+1965 ALSSEENMAYVA
-1977 VNAAGLDI
+1977 VSDAGLDI
-1985 VDITSS
+1985 IDISNSS
-1991 ASPVLISTQDTPGE
+1991 NPTLVSTLDTPGSSS
-2005 TRAVQLSN
+2005 AVKLSN
-2013 DDKTAYVTDDSFGLQ
+2013 DDNTAYVTDDTFGLQ
-2028 IIDINDLANPRL
+2028 IVDVTDSANPVI
-2040 LSNIDTD
+2040 LSNFDTD
-2047 GYSWG
+2047 GSSWG
-2052 LTLSAD
+2052 LALSSD
-2058 GNFVYVAD
+2058 GSFAFVAD
-2066 YIGLSV
+2066 LDSLQV
-2072 IDVRD
+2072 IDVSNKLEPR
-2077 NESPTSMGVFITS
+2077 SKGAFITS
-2090 GANYGVALS
+2090 GSRGVALS
-2099 NDSATAYLGIAGGL
+2099 SDDNTAYIAQENGL
-2113 QIVNASISNLV
+2113 YIIDASISSIQV
-2124 AGDKM
+2124 GDKM
-2129 PQVVSYT
+2129 PAVVTYT
-2136 STVAEAIADSFSFK
+2136 STVADATADSFSFK
-2150 VNDARLDSDV
+2150 VNDGRLDSTAAAVDV
-2160 ARVDITILLDTDGDG
+2160 TILLDTDGDG
-2175 VTNEFDAFPLDPLEA
+2175 VTNELDAFPLDPAET

-2199 NNADSDD
+2199 NNTDTDD
-2206 DGDGVVDG
+2206 DGDGVFDG
-2214 LDVFPLDSTETLDT
+2214 LDAFPLDSTETLDT
-2228 DLDGVGNNAD
+2228 DLDGIGNNAD
-2238 PDDDGDGVVD
+2238 TDDDGDGVFD
-2248 GLDAFPLDSTEIL
+2248 GLDAFPLDSTETL
-2261 DTDSDGIGN
+2261 DTDLDGIGN

-2290 DPSNDTDSDGVANN
+2290 DPSNDSDSDGVANN
-2304 IDIFPLDPTETTDID
+2304 VDSFPLDSTETTDSD
-2319 FDGVGDNL
+2319 SDGVGDNS

-2374 LDEFIAGTAPSG
+2374 LDEFLAGTAPSG
-2386 TIDIDGNGQYDALTD
+2386 TIDLDGNGQYDALTD
-2401 GLLLLRGMFG
+2401 GILLLRGMFG
-2411 LTGDALVAGAVASD
+2411 LTGDVLVAGAIASD
-2425 AIYVESVDIE
+2425 AIYIESVDIE
-2435 SQIATLGDR
+2435 SQIATLGDL

-2466 FGLEGDALIK
+2466 FGLEGDALIE
-2476 GVIAADATITSAA
+2476 GVLAADATRTSAA

-2494 FDTLMPAL
+2494 FDALMPTL

>member
-1 MHRVLLAVI
+1 MHRILLAVI

-15 IVLPVYGADKALD
+15 IFLPVYGIAKALD

-98 RFDIREVSNFSPG
+98 RFDVREVSNFSPV

-133 LYFSYSPSGLDA
+133 LYFSYSPLGLDA
-145 TFVDVGTRVKT
+145 TFVDLGTRIKT
-156 TIKKISPKDHSYIAY
+156 TIKKISSKDHSYIAY

-187 PEPSKISLTAA
+187 PEPSKISLRSA

-207 AGKMSPLMG
+207 AGKMSPLVG

-288 FQDDPDN
+288 FQDDADN

-433 HINEDIDNNVPTV
+433 HVNEDIDNNVPTV

-485 VVPSS
+485 LVPSS
-490 VFGPENTQGANFR
+490 VFGPENIQGANFR

-508 EDPTRYFPL
+508 EDPTRSFPL
-517 LASVSSGGLTLSS
+517 LASVISGDLTLSS
-530 PNVGSTW
+530 PNFGSTW

-562 VASSRTKVTVVDNG
+562 IASSRTKVTVVDNG

-581 TSQSDGQL
+581 TSQGDGQL

-602 AGTDA
+602 AGTNA

-626 YPYVLAENVS
+626 YPHVLAENVS

-690 CNNASVSAS
+690 CNNESVSAS

-952 VFDDDGSGLV
+952 VFDDDGSDLV

-975 PQTGSLDLFNE
+975 PQIGSLDLFNE

-999 IYPGDGGSL
+999 IYAGDGGSI
-1008 DNFTLKM
+1008 DNFTLKI

-1073 SLLSSIDTSG
+1073 SLLSSTDTSG
-1083 EGNDVALSSDG
+1083 SATKVTVIGNY
-1094 ATAYVADGNSGLQ
+1094 AYVADYGSGLAI
-1107 VIDVSDPLNP
+1107 IDVSDPASPGTPVYIN
-1117 SLLGLFDT
+1117 T
-1125 TGTAIDVTL
+1125 TGDASGIAVRG
-1134 SANGAIAYVADGS
+1134 NYAYVADGS
-1147 SGLQIIDVSN
+1147 SGLHIIDVSD
-1157 PSALFL
+1157 PSSPSL
-1163 LGTFDTDGYASGVA
+1163 LGTFDTDGYASDVT
-1177 LSTGDSKVYVADGSS
+1177 LSADGTKAYVADGLS
-1192 GLHIVDVSD
+1192 GLHIINVSD
-1201 SALPT
+1201 SANPS
-1206 SWGLFN
+1206 SWGLFD
-1212 TGDEALAIALSGDNN
+1212 TGGEALGVTLSSDSSK
-1227 RAYVAN
+1227 AYIAN
-1233 GASGL
+1233 GVSGI

-1251 YGSFDSSGFAQGVS
+1251 FGSLATLGNASGITLSANGGVAYIANG
-1265 VSADGAIAYLASDL
+1265 SAGLQVV
-1279 AGFEIID
+1279 D
-1286 VSYPFEPV
+1286 VSYAFEPV
-1294 KLGGLGL
+1294 LLGQLDTSGI
-1301 AGAPVDVE
+1301 AVDIE
-1309 LSTDGKIAY
+1309 LSTDGDIAY
-1318 VALRVAASGLQIID
+1318 IAADMSGIQIIN
-1332 IENSAR
+1332 IEIASN
-1338 PSLLGLFEAGNASG
+1338 PSLLGSFEAENTSG
-1352 VVLSADSTTAYVTN
+1352 VALSADSSKAYVAN
-1366 DPVGLQIV
+1366 GAGLQVV
-1374 DVAPTIF
+1374 DVVPTIF

-1457 VFGIADV
+1457 AFGIADV

-1577 SISVGFS
+1577 SISAGFS

-1665 NIAISSCSSTVYFV
+1665 NIAISSCSSSVYFV

-1740 TAAGELVITR
+1740 TPAGELVITR

-1819 SLFGSVATDSIAI
+1819 SLFGSVATDSTAI

-1858 DASEPAVLSTLNT
+1858 DASEPVVLSTLNT
-1871 DGLAFDLA
+1871 DGLAFDVA

-1914 TEGYAVGIELSSD
+1914 TEGYAIGIELSGD

-1991 ASPVLISTQDTPGE
+1991 TSPVLISTQDTPGE

-2238 PDDDGDGVVD
+2238 PDDDDDGVVD
-2248 GLDAFPLDSTEIL
+2248 SLDAFPLDSTEIL
-2261 DTDSDGIGN
+2261 DTDLDGIGN

-2319 FDGVGDNL
+2319 FDGVGDNS

-2374 LDEFIAGTAPSG
+2374 LDEFLAGTAPSG

-2494 FDTLMPAL
+2494 FDTLMPTL

>member
-15 IVLPVYGADKALD
+15 IVLPVYGIDKALD

-98 RFDIREVSNFSPG
+98 RFDVLEVSNFSPV

-133 LYFSYSPSGLDA
+133 LYFSYSPLGLDA
-145 TFVDVGTRVKT
+145 TFVDLGTRIKT
-156 TIKKISPKDHSYIAY
+156 TIKKISSKDHSYIAY

-187 PEPSKISLTAA
+187 PEPSKISLRAA

-288 FQDDPDN
+288 FQDDADN

-433 HINEDIDNNVPTV
+433 HVNEDIDNNVPTV

-485 VVPSS
+485 LVPSS
-490 VFGPENTQGANFR
+490 VFGPENIQGANFR

-508 EDPTRYFPL
+508 EDPTRSFPL
-517 LASVSSGGLTLSS
+517 LASVISGDLTLSS
-530 PNVGSTW
+530 PNFGSTW

-562 VASSRTKVTVVDNG
+562 IASSRTKVTVVDNG

-581 TSQSDGQL
+581 TSQGDGQL

-602 AGTDA
+602 AGTNA

-626 YPYVLAENVS
+626 YPHVLAENVS

-690 CNNASVSAS
+690 CNNESVSAS

-777 STFSPISLTFPA
+777 STFSPISLISPA
-789 NQGVIDGLKTKL
+789 DQGVIDGLKTEL
-801 QWQKQIN
+801 QWQKQSN

-820 NFSDLVVSST
+820 NFSDLVVTST

-952 VFDDDGSGLV
+952 VFDDDGSDLV

-975 PQTGSLDLFNE
+975 PQIGSLDLFNE

-999 IYPGDGGSL
+999 IYAGDGGSI
-1008 DNFTLKM
+1008 DNFTLKI

-1073 SLLSSIDTSG
+1073 SLLSSTDTSG
-1083 EGNDVALSSDG
+1083 SATKVTVIGNY
-1094 ATAYVADGNSGLQ
+1094 AYVADYGSGLAI
-1107 VIDVSDPLNP
+1107 IDVSDPASPGTPVYIN
-1117 SLLGLFDT
+1117 T
-1125 TGTAIDVTL
+1125 TGDASGIAVRG
-1134 SANGAIAYVADGS
+1134 NYAYVADGS
-1147 SGLQIIDVSN
+1147 SGLHIIDVSD
-1157 PSALFL
+1157 PSSPSL
-1163 LGTFDTDGYASGVA
+1163 LGTFDTDGYASDVT
-1177 LSTGDSKVYVADGSS
+1177 LSADGTKAYVADGLS
-1192 GLHIVDVSD
+1192 GLHIINVSD
-1201 SALPT
+1201 SANPS
-1206 SWGLFN
+1206 SWGLFD
-1212 TGDEALAIALSGDNN
+1212 TGGEALGVTLSSDSSK
-1227 RAYVAN
+1227 AYIAN
-1233 GASGL
+1233 GVSGI

-1251 YGSFDSSGFAQGVS
+1251 FGSLATLGNASGITLSANGGVAYIANG
-1265 VSADGAIAYLASDL
+1265 SAGLQVV
-1279 AGFEIID
+1279 D
-1286 VSYPFEPV
+1286 VSYAFEPV
-1294 KLGGLGL
+1294 LLGQLDTSGI
-1301 AGAPVDVE
+1301 AVDIE
-1309 LSTDGKIAY
+1309 LSTDGDIAY
-1318 VALRVAASGLQIID
+1318 IAADMSGIQIIN
-1332 IENSAR
+1332 IEIASN
-1338 PSLLGLFEAGNASG
+1338 PSLLGSFEAENTSG
-1352 VVLSADSTTAYVTN
+1352 VALSADSSKAYVAN
-1366 DPVGLQIV
+1366 GAGLQVV
-1374 DVAPTIF
+1374 DVVPTIF

-1577 SISVGFS
+1577 SISAGFS

-1665 NIAISSCSSTVYFV
+1665 NIAISSCSSSVYFV

-1871 DGLAFDLA
+1871 DGLAFDVA

-1914 TEGYAVGIELSSD
+1914 TEGYAIGIELSSD

-1951 LLGSFATSGTAYNV
+1951 LLGSFSTSGTAYNV

-2238 PDDDGDGVVD
+2238 PDDDDDGVVD
-2248 GLDAFPLDSTEIL
+2248 SLDAFPLDSTEIL
-2261 DTDSDGIGN
+2261 DTDLDGIGN

-2319 FDGVGDNL
+2319 FDGVGDNS

-2374 LDEFIAGTAPSG
+2374 LDEFLAGTAPSG

-2494 FDTLMPAL
+2494 FDTLMPTL

>member
-1 MHRVLLAVI
+1 MHRILLAVI

-15 IVLPVYGADKALD
+15 IFLPVYGIDKALD

-98 RFDIREVSNFSPG
+98 RFDVREVSNFSPV

-133 LYFSYSPSGLDA
+133 LYFSYSPLGLDA
-145 TFVDVGTRVKT
+145 TFVDLGTRIKT
-156 TIKKISPKDHSYIAY
+156 TIKKISSKDHSYIAY

-187 PEPSKISLTAA
+187 PEPSKISLRSA

-207 AGKMSPLMG
+207 AGKMSPLVG

-288 FQDDPDN
+288 FQDDADN

-433 HINEDIDNNVPTV
+433 HVNEDIDNNVPTV

-485 VVPSS
+485 LVPSS
-490 VFGPENTQGANFR
+490 VFGPENIQGANFR

-508 EDPTRYFPL
+508 EDPTRSFPL
-517 LASVSSGGLTLSS
+517 LASVISGDLTLSS
-530 PNVGSTW
+530 PNFGSTW

-562 VASSRTKVTVVDNG
+562 IASSRTKVTVVDNG

-581 TSQSDGQL
+581 TSQGDGQL

-602 AGTDA
+602 AGTNA

-626 YPYVLAENVS
+626 YPHVLAENVS

-690 CNNASVSAS
+690 CNNESVSAS

-952 VFDDDGSGLV
+952 VFDDDGSDLV

-975 PQTGSLDLFNE
+975 PQIGSLDLFNE

-999 IYPGDGGSL
+999 IYPGDGGSI
-1008 DNFTLKM
+1008 DNFTLKI

-1073 SLLSSIDTSG
+1073 SLLSSTDTSG
-1083 EGNDVALSSDG
+1083 SATKVTVIGNY
-1094 ATAYVADGNSGLQ
+1094 AYVADYGSGLAI
-1107 VIDVSDPLNP
+1107 IDVSDPASPGTPVYIN
-1117 SLLGLFDT
+1117 T
-1125 TGTAIDVTL
+1125 TGDASGIAVRG
-1134 SANGAIAYVADGS
+1134 NYAYVADGS
-1147 SGLQIIDVSN
+1147 SGLHIIDVSD
-1157 PSALFL
+1157 PSSPSL
-1163 LGTFDTDGYASGVA
+1163 LGTFDTDGYASDVT
-1177 LSTGDSKVYVADGSS
+1177 LSADGTKAYVADGLS
-1192 GLHIVDVSD
+1192 GLHIINVSD
-1201 SALPT
+1201 SANPS
-1206 SWGLFN
+1206 SWGLFD
-1212 TGDEALAIALSGDNN
+1212 TGGEALGVTLSSDSSK
-1227 RAYVAN
+1227 AYIAN
-1233 GASGL
+1233 GVSGI

-1251 YGSFDSSGFAQGVS
+1251 FGSLATLGNASGITLSANGGVAYIANG
-1265 VSADGAIAYLASDL
+1265 SAGLQVV
-1279 AGFEIID
+1279 D
-1286 VSYPFEPV
+1286 VSYAFEPV
-1294 KLGGLGL
+1294 LLGQLDTPGI
-1301 AGAPVDVE
+1301 AVDIE
-1309 LSTDGKIAY
+1309 LSTDGDIAY
-1318 VALRVAASGLQIID
+1318 IAADMSGIQIIN
-1332 IENSAR
+1332 IEIASN
-1338 PSLLGLFEAGNASG
+1338 PSLLGSFEAENTSG
-1352 VVLSADSTTAYVTN
+1352 VALSADSSKAYVAN
-1366 DPVGLQIV
+1366 GAGLQVV
-1374 DVAPTIF
+1374 DVVPTIF

-1457 VFGIADV
+1457 AFGIADV

-1563 HVSFCDGKPGWPGG
+1563 HVSFCDGKLGWPGD
-1577 SISVGFS
+1577 SISVGFR

-1665 NIAISSCSSTVYFV
+1665 NIAISSCSSSVYFV

-1740 TAAGELVITR
+1740 TPAGELVITR

-1871 DGLAFDLA
+1871 DGLAFDVA

-1914 TEGYAVGIELSSD
+1914 TEGYAIGIELSGD

-1991 ASPVLISTQDTPGE
+1991 TSPVLISTQDTPGE

-2238 PDDDGDGVVD
+2238 PDDDDDGVVD
-2248 GLDAFPLDSTEIL
+2248 SLDAFPLDSTEIL
-2261 DTDSDGIGN
+2261 DTDLDGIGN

-2319 FDGVGDNL
+2319 FDGVGDNS

-2374 LDEFIAGTAPSG
+2374 LDEFLAGTAPSG

-2494 FDTLMPAL
+2494 FDTLMPTL

>member
-1 MHRVLLAVI
+1 MHRILLAVI

-15 IVLPVYGADKALD
+15 IFLPVYGIDKALD

-98 RFDIREVSNFSPG
+98 RFDVREVSNFSPV

-133 LYFSYSPSGLDA
+133 LYFSYSPLGLDA
-145 TFVDVGTRVKT
+145 TFVDLGTRIKT
-156 TIKKISPKDHSYIAY
+156 TIKKISSKDHSYIAY

-179 RQALSCST
+179 RQTLSCST
-187 PEPSKISLTAA
+187 PEPSKISLRSA

-207 AGKMSPLMG
+207 AGKMSPLVG

-288 FQDDPDN
+288 FQDDADN

-433 HINEDIDNNVPTV
+433 HVNEDIDNNVPTV

-485 VVPSS
+485 LVPSS
-490 VFGPENTQGANFR
+490 VFGPENIQGANFR

-508 EDPTRYFPL
+508 EDPTRSFPL
-517 LASVSSGGLTLSS
+517 LASVISGDLTLSS
-530 PNVGSTW
+530 PNFGSTW

-562 VASSRTKVTVVDNG
+562 IASSRTKVTVVDNG

-581 TSQSDGQL
+581 TSQGDGQL

-602 AGTDA
+602 AGTNA

-626 YPYVLAENVS
+626 YPHVLAENVS

-690 CNNASVSAS
+690 CNNESVSAS

-952 VFDDDGSGLV
+952 VFDDDGSDLV

-975 PQTGSLDLFNE
+975 PQIGSLDLFNE

-999 IYPGDGGSL
+999 IYAGDGGSI
-1008 DNFTLKM
+1008 DNFTLKI

-1073 SLLSSIDTSG
+1073 SLLSSTDTSG
-1083 EGNDVALSSDG
+1083 SATKVTVIGNY
-1094 ATAYVADGNSGLQ
+1094 AYVADYGSGLAI
-1107 VIDVSDPLNP
+1107 IDVSDPASPGTPVYIN
-1117 SLLGLFDT
+1117 T
-1125 TGTAIDVTL
+1125 TGDASGIAVRG
-1134 SANGAIAYVADGS
+1134 NYAYVADGS
-1147 SGLQIIDVSN
+1147 SGLHIIDVSD
-1157 PSALFL
+1157 PSSPSL
-1163 LGTFDTDGYASGVA
+1163 LGTFDTDGYASDVT
-1177 LSTGDSKVYVADGSS
+1177 LSADGTKAYVADGLS
-1192 GLHIVDVSD
+1192 GLHIINVSD
-1201 SALPT
+1201 SANPS
-1206 SWGLFN
+1206 SWGLFD
-1212 TGDEALAIALSGDNN
+1212 TGGEALGVTLSSDSSK
-1227 RAYVAN
+1227 AYIAN
-1233 GASGL
+1233 GVSGI

-1251 YGSFDSSGFAQGVS
+1251 FGSLATLGNASGITLSANGGVAYIANG
-1265 VSADGAIAYLASDL
+1265 SAGLQVV
-1279 AGFEIID
+1279 D
-1286 VSYPFEPV
+1286 VSYAFEPV
-1294 KLGGLGL
+1294 LLGQLDTSGI
-1301 AGAPVDVE
+1301 AVDIE
-1309 LSTDGKIAY
+1309 LSTDGDIAY
-1318 VALRVAASGLQIID
+1318 IAADMSGIQIIN
-1332 IENSAR
+1332 IEIASN
-1338 PSLLGLFEAGNASG
+1338 PSLLGSFEAENTSG
-1352 VVLSADSTTAYVTN
+1352 VALSADSSKAYVAN
-1366 DPVGLQIV
+1366 GAGLQVV
-1374 DVAPTIF
+1374 DVVPTIF

-1457 VFGIADV
+1457 AFGIADV

-1577 SISVGFS
+1577 SISAGFS

-1639 QTAIELFAGGA
+1639 QTAIEVFVGGA

-1665 NIAISSCSSTVYFV
+1665 NIAISSCSSSVYFV

-1740 TAAGELVITR
+1740 TPAGELVITR

-1871 DGLAFDLA
+1871 DGLAFDVA

-1914 TEGYAVGIELSSD
+1914 TEGYAIGIELSGD

-2238 PDDDGDGVVD
+2238 PDDDDDGVVD
-2248 GLDAFPLDSTEIL
+2248 SLDAFPLDSTEIL
-2261 DTDSDGIGN
+2261 DTDLDGIGN

-2319 FDGVGDNL
+2319 FDGVGDNS

-2374 LDEFIAGTAPSG
+2374 LDEFLAGTAPSG

-2494 FDTLMPAL
+2494 FDTLMPTL

>member
-1 MHRVLLAVI
+1 MHRILLAVI

-15 IVLPVYGADKALD
+15 IFLPVYGIDKALD

-98 RFDIREVSNFSPG
+98 RFDVREVSNFSPV

-133 LYFSYSPSGLDA
+133 LYFSYSPLGLDA
-145 TFVDVGTRVKT
+145 TFVDLGTRIKT
-156 TIKKISPKDHSYIAY
+156 TIKKISSKDHSYIAY

-187 PEPSKISLTAA
+187 PEPSKISLRSA

-207 AGKMSPLMG
+207 AGKMSPLVG

-288 FQDDPDN
+288 FQDDADN

-433 HINEDIDNNVPTV
+433 HVNEDIDNNVPTV

-485 VVPSS
+485 LVPSS
-490 VFGPENTQGANFR
+490 VFGPENIQGANFR

-508 EDPTRYFPL
+508 EDPTRSFPL
-517 LASVSSGGLTLSS
+517 LASVISGDLTLSS
-530 PNVGSTW
+530 PNFGSTW

-562 VASSRTKVTVVDNG
+562 IASSRTKVTVVDNG

-581 TSQSDGQL
+581 TSQGDGQL

-602 AGTDA
+602 AGTNA

-626 YPYVLAENVS
+626 YPHVLAENVS

-690 CNNASVSAS
+690 CNNESVSAS

-739 DVTFSAAAD
+739 DVTFSAAAN

-777 STFSPISLTFPA
+777 STFSPVSLTSPA
-789 NQGVIDGLKTKL
+789 DQGVIDGLKTEL

-952 VFDDDGSGLV
+952 VFDDDGSDLV

-975 PQTGSLDLFNE
+975 PQIGSLDLFNE

-999 IYPGDGGSL
+999 IYAGDGGSI
-1008 DNFTLKM
+1008 DNFTLKI

-1073 SLLSSIDTSG
+1073 SLLSSTDTSG
-1083 EGNDVALSSDG
+1083 SATKVTVIGNY
-1094 ATAYVADGNSGLQ
+1094 AYVADYGSGLAI
-1107 VIDVSDPLNP
+1107 IDVSDPASPGTPVYIN
-1117 SLLGLFDT
+1117 T
-1125 TGTAIDVTL
+1125 TGDASGIAVRG
-1134 SANGAIAYVADGS
+1134 NYAYVADGS
-1147 SGLQIIDVSN
+1147 SGLHIIDVSD
-1157 PSALFL
+1157 PSSPSL
-1163 LGTFDTDGYASGVA
+1163 LGTFDTDGYASDVT
-1177 LSTGDSKVYVADGSS
+1177 LSADGTKAYVADGLS
-1192 GLHIVDVSD
+1192 GLHIINVSD
-1201 SALPT
+1201 SANPS
-1206 SWGLFN
+1206 SWGLFD
-1212 TGDEALAIALSGDNN
+1212 TGGEALGVTLSSDSSK
-1227 RAYVAN
+1227 AYIAN
-1233 GASGL
+1233 GVSGI

-1251 YGSFDSSGFAQGVS
+1251 FGSLATLGNASGITLSANGGVAYIANG
-1265 VSADGAIAYLASDL
+1265 SAGLQVV
-1279 AGFEIID
+1279 D
-1286 VSYPFEPV
+1286 VSYAFEPV
-1294 KLGGLGL
+1294 LLGQLDTSGI
-1301 AGAPVDVE
+1301 AVDIE
-1309 LSTDGKIAY
+1309 LSTDGDIAY
-1318 VALRVAASGLQIID
+1318 IAADMSGIQIIN
-1332 IENSAR
+1332 IEIASN
-1338 PSLLGLFEAGNASG
+1338 PSLLGSFEAENTSG
-1352 VVLSADSTTAYVTN
+1352 VALSADSSKAYVAN
-1366 DPVGLQIV
+1366 GAGLQVV
-1374 DVAPTIF
+1374 DVVPTIF

-1457 VFGIADV
+1457 AFGIADV

-1577 SISVGFS
+1577 SISAGFS

-1665 NIAISSCSSTVYFV
+1665 NIAISSCSSSVYFV

-1740 TAAGELVITR
+1740 TPAGELVITR

-1871 DGLAFDLA
+1871 DGLAFDVA

-1914 TEGYAVGIELSSD
+1914 TEGYAIGIELSGD

-1991 ASPVLISTQDTPGE
+1991 TSPVLISTQDTPGE

-2238 PDDDGDGVVD
+2238 PDDDDDGVVD
-2248 GLDAFPLDSTEIL
+2248 SLDAFPLDSTEIL
-2261 DTDSDGIGN
+2261 DTDLDGIGN

-2319 FDGVGDNL
+2319 FDGVGDNS

-2374 LDEFIAGTAPSG
+2374 LDEFLAGTAPSG

-2494 FDTLMPAL
+2494 FDTLMPTL

>member
-1 MHRVLLAVI
+1 MHRILLAVI

-15 IVLPVYGADKALD
+15 IFLPVYGIAKALD

-98 RFDIREVSNFSPG
+98 RFDVREVSNFSPV

-133 LYFSYSPSGLDA
+133 LYFSYSPLGLDA
-145 TFVDVGTRVKT
+145 TFVDLGTRIKT
-156 TIKKISPKDHSYIAY
+156 TIKKISSKDHSYIAY

-187 PEPSKISLTAA
+187 PEPSKISLRSA

-207 AGKMSPLMG
+207 AGKMSPLVG

-288 FQDDPDN
+288 FQDDADN

-433 HINEDIDNNVPTV
+433 HVNEDIDNNVPTV

-485 VVPSS
+485 LVPSS
-490 VFGPENTQGANFR
+490 VFGPENIQGANFR

-508 EDPTRYFPL
+508 EDPTRSFPL
-517 LASVSSGGLTLSS
+517 LASVISGDLTLSS
-530 PNVGSTW
+530 PNFGSTW

-562 VASSRTKVTVVDNG
+562 IASSRTKVTVVDNG

-581 TSQSDGQL
+581 TSQGDGQL

-602 AGTDA
+602 AGTNA

-626 YPYVLAENVS
+626 YPHVLAENVS

-690 CNNASVSAS
+690 CNNESVSAS

-952 VFDDDGSGLV
+952 VFDDDGSDLV

-975 PQTGSLDLFNE
+975 PQIGSLDLFNE

-999 IYPGDGGSL
+999 IYAGDGGSI
-1008 DNFTLKM
+1008 DNFTLKI

-1073 SLLSSIDTSG
+1073 SLLSSTDTSG
-1083 EGNDVALSSDG
+1083 SATKVTVIGNY
-1094 ATAYVADGNSGLQ
+1094 AYVADYGSGLAI
-1107 VIDVSDPLNP
+1107 IDVSDPASPGTPVYIN
-1117 SLLGLFDT
+1117 T
-1125 TGTAIDVTL
+1125 TGDASGIAVRG
-1134 SANGAIAYVADGS
+1134 NYAYVADGS
-1147 SGLQIIDVSN
+1147 SGLHIIDVSD
-1157 PSALFL
+1157 PSSPSL
-1163 LGTFDTDGYASGVA
+1163 LGTFDTDGYASDVT
-1177 LSTGDSKVYVADGSS
+1177 LSADGTKAYVADGLS
-1192 GLHIVDVSD
+1192 GLHIINVSD
-1201 SALPT
+1201 SANPS
-1206 SWGLFN
+1206 SWGLFD
-1212 TGDEALAIALSGDNN
+1212 TGGEALGVTLSSDSSK
-1227 RAYVAN
+1227 AYIAN
-1233 GASGL
+1233 GVSGI

-1251 YGSFDSSGFAQGVS
+1251 FGSLATLGNASGITLSANGGVAYIANG
-1265 VSADGAIAYLASDL
+1265 SAGLQVV
-1279 AGFEIID
+1279 D
-1286 VSYPFEPV
+1286 VSYAFEPV
-1294 KLGGLGL
+1294 LLGQLDTSGI
-1301 AGAPVDVE
+1301 AVDIE
-1309 LSTDGKIAY
+1309 LSTDGDIAY
-1318 VALRVAASGLQIID
+1318 IAADMSGIQIIN
-1332 IENSAR
+1332 IEIASN
-1338 PSLLGLFEAGNASG
+1338 PSLLGSFEAENTSG
-1352 VVLSADSTTAYVTN
+1352 VALSADSSKAYVAN
-1366 DPVGLQIV
+1366 GAGLQVV
-1374 DVAPTIF
+1374 DVVPTIF

-1457 VFGIADV
+1457 AFGIADV

-1577 SISVGFS
+1577 SISAGFS

-1665 NIAISSCSSTVYFV
+1665 NIAISSCSSSVYFV

-1819 SLFGSVATDSIAI
+1819 SLFGSVATDSTAI

-1858 DASEPAVLSTLNT
+1858 DASEPVVLSTLNT
-1871 DGLAFDLA
+1871 DGLAFDVA

-1914 TEGYAVGIELSSD
+1914 TEGYAIGIELSGD

-1991 ASPVLISTQDTPGE
+1991 TSPVLISTQDTPGE

-2238 PDDDGDGVVD
+2238 PDDDDDGVVD
-2248 GLDAFPLDSTEIL
+2248 SLDAFPLDSTEIL
-2261 DTDSDGIGN
+2261 DTDLDGIGN

-2319 FDGVGDNL
+2319 FDGVGDNS

-2374 LDEFIAGTAPSG
+2374 LDEFLAGTAPSG

-2494 FDTLMPAL
+2494 FDTLMPTL

>member
-1 MHRVLLAVI
+1 
-10 GIFIP
+10 
-15 IVLPVYGADKALD
+15 
-28 FEENYNRVPYWQSQG
+28 
-43 RASDH
+43 
-48 LSGTSLDADLP
+48 
-59 TSMVFSLDES
+59 
-69 TLKST
+69 
-74 LNRSF
+74 
-79 GQGIFGGE
+79 
-87 VYFPNTEGKML
+87 
-98 RFDIREVSNFSPG
+98 
-111 LAAKYPNIKAYR
+111 
-123 GYSSDHPEIR
+123 
-133 LYFSYSPSGLDA
+133 
-145 TFVDVGTRVKT
+145 
-156 TIKKISPKDHSYIAY
+156 
-171 TQLDDSKP
+171 
-179 RQALSCST
+179 
-187 PEPSKISLTAA
+187 
-198 GNSQVMVDL
+198 
-207 AGKMSPLMG
+207 
-216 FSDERTLTTYRL
+216 
-228 AVAANGQYT
+228 
-237 AYHGGTVDSALAAIN
+237 
-252 STLTAL
+252 
-258 NFIFETDIGIRL
+258 
-270 ELIDDND
+270 
-277 LIVYTDPDTDP
+277 
-288 FQDDPDN
+288 
-295 LNGTMNE
+295 MNE

-433 HINEDIDNNVPTV
+433 HVNEDIDNNVPTV

-485 VVPSS
+485 LVPSS
-490 VFGPENTQGANFR
+490 VFGPENIQGANFR

-508 EDPTRYFPL
+508 EDPTRSFPL
-517 LASVSSGGLTLSS
+517 LASVISGDLTLSS
-530 PNVGSTW
+530 PNFGSTW

-562 VASSRTKVTVVDNG
+562 IASSRTKVTVVDNG

-581 TSQSDGQL
+581 TSQGDGQL

-602 AGTDA
+602 AGTNA

-626 YPYVLAENVS
+626 YPHVLAENVS

-690 CNNASVSAS
+690 CNNESVSAS

-952 VFDDDGSGLV
+952 VFDDDGSDLV

-975 PQTGSLDLFNE
+975 PQIGSLDLFNE

-999 IYPGDGGSL
+999 IYAGDGGSI
-1008 DNFTLKM
+1008 DNFTLKI

-1073 SLLSSIDTSG
+1073 SLLSSTDTSG
-1083 EGNDVALSSDG
+1083 SATKVTVIGNY
-1094 ATAYVADGNSGLQ
+1094 AYVADYGSGLAI
-1107 VIDVSDPLNP
+1107 IDVSDPASPGTPVYIN
-1117 SLLGLFDT
+1117 T
-1125 TGTAIDVTL
+1125 TGDASGIAVRG
-1134 SANGAIAYVADGS
+1134 NYAYVADGS
-1147 SGLQIIDVSN
+1147 SGLHIIDVSD
-1157 PSALFL
+1157 PSSPSL
-1163 LGTFDTDGYASGVA
+1163 LGTFDTDGYASDVT
-1177 LSTGDSKVYVADGSS
+1177 LSADGTKAYVADGLS
-1192 GLHIVDVSD
+1192 GLHIINVSD
-1201 SALPT
+1201 SANPS
-1206 SWGLFN
+1206 SWGLFD
-1212 TGDEALAIALSGDNN
+1212 TGGEALGVTLSSDSSK
-1227 RAYVAN
+1227 AYIAN
-1233 GASGL
+1233 GVSGI

-1251 YGSFDSSGFAQGVS
+1251 FGSLATLGNASGITLSANGGVAYIANG
-1265 VSADGAIAYLASDL
+1265 SAGLQVV
-1279 AGFEIID
+1279 D
-1286 VSYPFEPV
+1286 VSYAFEPV
-1294 KLGGLGL
+1294 LLGQLDTSGI
-1301 AGAPVDVE
+1301 AVDIE
-1309 LSTDGKIAY
+1309 LSTDGDIAY
-1318 VALRVAASGLQIID
+1318 IAADMSGIQIIN
-1332 IENSAR
+1332 IEIASN
-1338 PSLLGLFEAGNASG
+1338 PSLLGSFEAENTSG
-1352 VVLSADSTTAYVTN
+1352 VALSADSSKAYVAN
-1366 DPVGLQIV
+1366 GAGLQVV
-1374 DVAPTIF
+1374 DVVPTIF

-1457 VFGIADV
+1457 AFGIADV

-1577 SISVGFS
+1577 SISAGFS

-1665 NIAISSCSSTVYFV
+1665 NIAISSCSSSVYFV

-1740 TAAGELVITR
+1740 TPAGELVITR

-1819 SLFGSVATDSIAI
+1819 SLFGSVATDSTAI

-1858 DASEPAVLSTLNT
+1858 DASEPVVLSTLNT
-1871 DGLAFDLA
+1871 DGLAFDVA

-1914 TEGYAVGIELSSD
+1914 TEGYAIGIELSGD

-1991 ASPVLISTQDTPGE
+1991 TSPVLISTQDTPGE

-2238 PDDDGDGVVD
+2238 PDDDDDGVVD
-2248 GLDAFPLDSTEIL
+2248 SLDAFPLDSTEIL
-2261 DTDSDGIGN
+2261 DTDLDGIGN

-2319 FDGVGDNL
+2319 FDGVGDNS

-2374 LDEFIAGTAPSG
+2374 LDEFLAGTAPSG

-2494 FDTLMPAL
+2494 FDTLMPTL

>member
-15 IVLPVYGADKALD
+15 IFLPVYGIDKALD

-79 GQGIFGGE
+79 GQGIFGGK

-98 RFDIREVSNFSPG
+98 RFDVREVSNFSPV

-133 LYFSYSPSGLDA
+133 LYFSYSPLGLDA
-145 TFVDVGTRVKT
+145 TFVDLGTRIKT
-156 TIKKISPKDHSYIAY
+156 TIKKISSKDHSYIAY

-198 GNSQVMVDL
+198 RNSQVMVDL

-330 NAGAIGAFCD
+330 NAGAIGAFCND
-340 DDVKGSAWSASTQP
+340 SSKGSAWSASTQP
-354 EGGYFVNLVAHE
+354 EGSYFINLVAHE
-366 MGHQLGANHTFSMRT
+366 MGHQLGANHTFSNRT
-381 EGTGTNIEPGS
+381 EGTGTNVEPGS

-433 HINEDIDNNVPTV
+433 HVNEVIDNNVPTV

-485 VVPSS
+485 LVPSS
-490 VFGPENTQGANFR
+490 VFGPENIQGANFR

-508 EDPTRYFPL
+508 EDPTRSFPL
-517 LASVSSGGLTLSS
+517 LASVISGDLTLSS
-530 PNVGSTW
+530 PNFGSTW

-562 VASSRTKVTVVDNG
+562 IASSRTKVTVVDNG

-581 TSQSDGQL
+581 TSQGDGQL

-602 AGTDA
+602 AGTNA

-626 YPYVLAENVS
+626 YPHVLAENVS

-690 CNNASVSAS
+690 CNNESVSAS

-777 STFSPISLTFPA
+777 STFSPVSLISPA
-789 NQGVIDGLKTKL
+789 DQGVIDGLKTEL
-801 QWQKQIN
+801 QWQKQSN

-888 NSISSTISI
+888 NSISSTIFI

-941 EGLYPIPDINA
+941 EDLYPIPDINA
-952 VFDDDGSGLV
+952 VFDDDGSDLV

-975 PQTGSLDLFNE
+975 PQIGSLDLFNE

-999 IYPGDGGSL
+999 IYAGDGGSI
-1008 DNFTLKM
+1008 DNFTLKI

-1073 SLLSSIDTSG
+1073 SLLSSTDTSG
-1083 EGNDVALSSDG
+1083 SATKVTVIGNY
-1094 ATAYVADGNSGLQ
+1094 AYVADYGSGLAI
-1107 VIDVSDPLNP
+1107 IDVSDPASPGTPVYIN
-1117 SLLGLFDT
+1117 T
-1125 TGTAIDVTL
+1125 TGDASGIAVRG
-1134 SANGAIAYVADGS
+1134 NYAYVADGS
-1147 SGLQIIDVSN
+1147 SGLHIIDVSD
-1157 PSALFL
+1157 PSSPSL
-1163 LGTFDTDGYASGVA
+1163 LGTFDTDGYASDVT
-1177 LSTGDSKVYVADGSS
+1177 LSADGTKAYVADGLS
-1192 GLHIVDVSD
+1192 GLHIINVSD
-1201 SALPT
+1201 TANPS
-1206 SWGLFN
+1206 SWGLFD
-1212 TGDEALAIALSGDNN
+1212 TGGEALGVTLSSDSSK
-1227 RAYVAN
+1227 AYIAN
-1233 GASGL
+1233 GFSGI

-1251 YGSFDSSGFAQGVS
+1251 FGSLATLGNASGITLSANGGVAYIANG
-1265 VSADGAIAYLASDL
+1265 SAGLQVV
-1279 AGFEIID
+1279 D
-1286 VSYPFEPV
+1286 VSYAFEPIL
-1294 KLGGLGL
+1294 LGQLNTPGI
-1301 AGAPVDVE
+1301 AVDIE
-1309 LSTDGKIAY
+1309 LSTDGDIAY
-1318 VALRVAASGLQIID
+1318 IAADMSGIQIIN
-1332 IENSAR
+1332 IEIASN
-1338 PSLLGLFEAGNASG
+1338 PSLLGSFEAENTSG
-1352 VVLSADSTTAYVTN
+1352 VALSADSSKAYVAN
-1366 DPVGLQIV
+1366 GAGLQVV
-1374 DVAPTIF
+1374 DVVPTIF

-1457 VFGIADV
+1457 AFGIADV

-1577 SISVGFS
+1577 SISAGFS

-1665 NIAISSCSSTVYFV
+1665 NIAISSCSSSVYFV
-1679 AMTAGGYPEEINW
+1679 AMTAGSYPEEINW
-1692 YLEDASGT
+1692 YLEDASGN

-1740 TAAGELVITR
+1740 TPAGELVITR

-1819 SLFGSVATDSIAI
+1819 SLFGSVATDSTAI

-1871 DGLAFDLA
+1871 DGLAFDVA

-1914 TEGYAVGIELSSD
+1914 TEGYAIGIELSGD

-2261 DTDSDGIGN
+2261 DTDLDGIGN

-2319 FDGVGDNL
+2319 FDGVGDNS

-2374 LDEFIAGTAPSG
+2374 LDEFLAGTAPSG

-2411 LTGDALVAGAVASD
+2411 LTGDALVASALASD

-2494 FDTLMPAL
+2494 FDTLMPTL